1 MAMMTLALLM
11 SSLPPARVEAASG
24 DLDPTFGSGGKVT
37 TNFDS
42 FDRANAVAIQSD
54 GKIVAAGFALTIT
67 SNDFALVRYNSDGS
81 LDASFGAGGKVTTDF
96 FGTRDEAHAVAIQD
110 DGKIVVAGGALSFSV
125 NTFLFSL
132 ARYNSDG
139 SLDASF
145 GTGGK
150 VATNFGNGAGANAIA
165 IQSDGKIV
173 IGGGA
178 FLGNGTQNDFA
189 LLRYNTNGALDTS
202 FGASGKVTT
211 DFFARDD
218 RVNALAIQGDG
229 KIVAA
234 GVASPMLGAP
244 VFALARYDDFGNLD
258 PTFDTDGKVTADLF
272 GLAAVA
278 NALAIQSDGK
288 IVAAGATFI
297 DSVFV
302 NTPLDFALARY
313 TGNGT
318 PDPTFGTGGKI
329 TTDFFGSTD
338 SANAVVIQSD
348 GKIISAGFAA
358 IPFVSID
365 FALARYTNGGA
376 LDTSF
381 GTGGRVTTAFGQRA
395 FANGAAIQ
403 SDGKIVAAG
412 VADATFYTDFA
423 LARYG
428 ASAFDRCLQ
437 ADSGNLFL
445 FNSTTGDYLFT
456 DCLGVTVSG
465 RGTVIIKGSIITLQH
480 YAFDRR
486 VTASLDVSAGKGTA
500 TVQLFSPARTFT
512 ISDRDT
518 SNNTCSC
525 S

>member
-1 MAMMTLALLM
+1 MI
-11 SSLPPARVEAASG
+11 SLPPARVEAASG

-54 GKIVAAGFALTIT
+54 GKIVVAGSALTIT
-67 SNDFALVRYNSDGS
+67 SNDFALARYNSDGS

-96 FGTRDEAHAVAIQD
+96 FGTKDEAHAVAIQD
-110 DGKIVVAGGALSFSV
+110 DGKIVVAGGALNFSV
-125 NTFLFSL
+125 NTDLFAL

-139 SLDASF
+139 SLDAGF

-178 FLGNGTQNDFA
+178 FLGNSTQNDFA
-189 LLRYNTNGALDTS
+189 LVRYNTNGALDTS

-218 RVNALAIQGDG
+218 QVNAIAIQGDG

-234 GVASPMLGAP
+234 GVASPALLLS
-244 VFALARYDDFGNLD
+244 VFALARYDGSGSLD
-258 PTFDTDGKVTADLF
+258 PSFDTDGKVTADLF
-272 GLAAVA
+272 GLAAGA
-278 NALAIQSDGK
+278 NAVAIQSDGK
-288 IVAAGATFI
+288 IVAAGTTFI
-297 DSVFV
+297 SNAVFD
-302 NTPLDFALARY
+302 TPLDFALARY
-313 TGNGT
+313 AGNGT
-318 PDPTFGTGGKI
+318 PDPTFGAGGKI
-329 TTDFFGSTD
+329 ITDFFGSSD
-338 SANAVVIQSD
+338 SANAVAIQSD
-348 GKIISAGFAA
+348 GKIISAGSAA
-358 IPFVSID
+358 IPFVGID
-365 FALARYTNGGA
+365 FALARYTSGGA

-381 GTGGRVTTAFGQRA
+381 GAGGKVTTAFGGHA
-395 FANGAAIQ
+395 LANAVAIQ

-412 VADATFYTDFA
+412 VTDAAFYTDFA

-428 ASAFDRCLQ
+428 GSAFDRCLQ
-437 ADSGNLFL
+437 DDSGGNLFL

-486 VTASLDVSAGKGTA
+486 VTASLDASAGRGTA
-500 TVQLFSPARTFT
+500 TVQLFSPAMTFT
-512 ISDRDT
+512 ISDRNT

-525 S
+525 P